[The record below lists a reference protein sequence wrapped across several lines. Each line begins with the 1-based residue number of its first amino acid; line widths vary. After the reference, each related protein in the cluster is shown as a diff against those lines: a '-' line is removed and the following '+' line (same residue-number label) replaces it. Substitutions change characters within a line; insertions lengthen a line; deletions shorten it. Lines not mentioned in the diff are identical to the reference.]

1 MQDYLNEVGEQDL
14 QALIL
19 TGGIKG
25 WAKTYGGDLMD
36 FYDEKVWTQQPS

>member
-1 MQDYLNEVGEQDL
+1 MQDYLNEVGEQDI

-25 WAKTYGGDLMD
+25 WVKTYDGDLMD
-36 FYDEKVWTQQPS
+36 FYDEKVWKQPPS